1 MFDVEIKNRGR
12 HQKPMWWVFECPD
25 GGPTLVADARGPQ
38 WR

>member
-12 HQKPMWWVFECPD
+12 HQKPMWWVFE
-25 GGPTLVADARGPQ
+25 GVRTAVVADARGPQ